1 MSVTER
7 HSQNDE
13 QDVLLEHFGDRTDGR
28 FLDVGAHVLFS
39 NTRALAERGWTGVC
53 VEPSPTPFLALLELY
68 KDRPGVELVNVAVA
82 AEAGL
87 AAWFDS
93 GGDAVSSLNTA
104 HVAKWA
110 AGGSVFRR
118 WTVATTTP
126 SHLLDRFGVNEWDLL
141 SLDVEGNSA
150 ALLRLF
156 PIVVMPRL
164 TCIVVEHDNAV
175 RELSEWL
182 SGFGFTLRTCNAEN
196 AIYVR

>member
-1 MSVTER
+1 MS

-13 QDVLLEHFGDRTDGR
+13 EAVLLDFFGDRTDGR
-28 FLDVGAHVLFS
+28 FLDIGAYQAVFS
-39 NTRALAERGWTGVC
+39 NTLALAERSWTGVA
-53 VEPSPTPFLALLELY
+53 VEPSPTPFLALQELY

-93 GGDAVSSLNTA
+93 GGDAVSTLNTA
-104 HVAKWA
+104 HAAKWA
-110 AGGSVFRR
+110 AGGSTFRR

-126 SHLLDRFGVNEWDLL
+126 AALLDRYGRDFDLI

-150 ALLRLF
+150 ALLRSF
-156 PIVVMPRL
+156 PIADMPRVSA
-164 TCIVVEHDNAV
+164 IVVEHDGQV

-182 SGFGFTLRTCNAEN
+182 SGFGFTLRAVNNEN
-196 AIYVR
+196 AIYTR